1 MKKSDGLEKG
11 HSVLQCWG
19 YPRAGSLPGG
29 RRMDVNVDSPT
40 TKLMGC
46 SPSPDSYRDITRFS
60 FLRWPTMVAMT
71 TVPLVCVVSC
81 RANMGMW

>member
-1 MKKSDGLEKG
+1 MD
-11 HSVLQCWG
+11 
-19 YPRAGSLPGG
+19 
-29 RRMDVNVDSPT
+29 MDVDSLT

-46 SPSPDSYRDITRFS
+46 SPSPDSCRGSNRSS
-60 FLRWPTMVAMT
+60 FLTRPIMVQAMT

>member
-1 MKKSDGLEKG
+1 M
-11 HSVLQCWG
+11 
-19 YPRAGSLPGG
+19 AGSLPGG
-29 RRMDVNVDSPT
+29 RRMDMDVDSLT

-46 SPSPDSYRDITRFS
+46 GPSPEISPDSCRGSTRSS
-60 FLRWPTMVAMT
+60 FLTWPIMVQAMT

>member
-1 MKKSDGLEKG
+1 
-11 HSVLQCWG
+11 
-19 YPRAGSLPGG
+19 
-29 RRMDVNVDSPT
+29 MDVDSLT

-46 SPSPDSYRDITRFS
+46 SPSPDSCRGSNRSS
-60 FLRWPTMVAMT
+60 FLTRPIMVQAMT